1 MGVEKKSGLRR
12 EGSRVYPNTTSGDPH
27 PVMRVV
33 ESAPRIGVGVKA
45 NTAVAVRRDGL
56 DAHLRPWISEA
67 KYIGLTHI
75 ARIDKDFV
83 HSGSVRSFNEQWVG
97 APPVG
102 SLQLDDASPVGALL
116 NHVTEGT
123 AISNTAF
130 CSFKSRKECTRAT
143 NRRGESFTN
152 HADLQVKSR
161 PAPQRG
167 YGPQGLNRP
176 GYGRLVLVA

>member
-1 MGVEKKSGLRR
+1 MGVEKKLGLRR

-75 ARIDKDFV
+75 ARIDKDLV

-102 SLQLDDASPVGALL
+102 SLQLDDASTVGALL
-116 NHVTEGT
+116 HHVLDGT
-123 AISNTAF
+123 AFRNTALG
-130 CSFKSRKECTRAT
+130 SFE
-143 NRRGESFTN
+143 RGQESARPTYRSCQN
-152 HADLQVKSR
+152 LTDHADLQSKNR
-161 PAPQRG
+161 PAP
-167 YGPQGLNRP
+167 LT
-176 GYGRLVLVA
+176 GRWPAGVESPR